1 MNFFPHIPM
10 LSTVFSSI
18 GCYLLPFG
26 VVLLWLLYESRKVKA
41 ILLAGLV
48 ILTGE
53 AFIRRIPQA
62 VGACRTP
69 SAARVCGAAV
79 TGCIDGIYGIG
90 CAGRENTRGRAR
102 GGAISA
108 CP

>member
-41 ILLAGLV
+41 ILLAG
-48 ILTGE
+48 
-53 AFIRRIPQA
+53 
-62 VGACRTP
+62 
-69 SAARVCGAAV
+69 
-79 TGCIDGIYGIG
+79 
-90 CAGRENTRGRAR
+90 AGDSEHGVHVF
-102 GGAISA
+102 S
-108 CP
+108 